1 MGRVQLPRLPE
12 IVRSRRRLAHRYREG
27 LAGIEGLGLPV
38 EPTWARSNWQSFC
51 VRLPDGRDQRAVMQS
66 MLDAGIATRPGVMC
80 AHREQSYPRES
91 WRAGS
96 DEDDGLGH
104 SEYAQDH
111 AIVLPLYS
119 QMSEEQQDRVM
130 GELAAALR
138 V

>member
-1 MGRVQLPRLPE
+1 MFTKEEYHPE
-12 IVRSRRRLAHRYREG
+12 LRAVFLVVF
-27 LAGIEGLGLPV
+27 EGLGLPV

-51 VRLPDGRDQRAVMQS
+51 VRLPEGRDQRTVMQS
-66 MLDAGIATRPGVMC
+66 MLDAGVATRRGVMC

-96 DEDDGLGH
+96 DEDDRLAH
-104 SEYAQDH
+104 SEHAQDH
-111 AIVLPLYS
+111 TIVLPLYS

-130 GELAAALR
+130 SELAEALR